1 MADTLRRTLV
11 VVVVVVTIIIVVVVV
26 VIAYYDSLMVAWI
39 GSRSTPLSVTRIRRL
54 AFESVVV
61 AVIHPSNEVRIDY
74 RHPPTGRTIYLLFTL
89 SANIL
94 VKRVQPDQTFP
105 FRIRFDSPAVGTI
118 SRGIHVI
125 KITHFD
131 WMRDYQRITTRRNYG
146 LQTPNPIRTP
156 TQVDGS
162 RIEKGKE
169 TPRPN
174 LAERGYGGML
184 TLAVTWNGFGYD

>member
-1 MADTLRRTLV
+1 LADTLRRTLV
-11 VVVVVVTIIIVVVVV
+11 VVVVITIVVVVVVV

-74 RHPPTGRTIYLLFTL
+74 RHPPTGWTIYYFLHCQPTSSTGPTKPLL
-89 SANIL
+89 SES
-94 VKRVQPDQTFP
+94 
-105 FRIRFDSPAVGTI
+105 DSPRAVGTT

-131 WMRDYQRITTRRNYG
+131 WMRDYRRITNRRNYR

-162 RIEKGKE
+162 RIEKGKDP
-169 TPRPN
+169 PRPN
-174 LAERGYGGML
+174 LVERGYGGML
-184 TLAVTWNGFGYD
+184 TLAMTWNGLGYD